1 MDFSD
6 AVVSGIPLV
15 LLITALTQ
23 FVKEMG
29 VGGKALRLTAACL
42 GLAFG
47 VAYQLSIAMPADF
60 AGWLGVIVYGL
71 GLGVTASGMVDVAR
85 DLAGRILPAGPPQ

>member
-29 VGGKALRLTAACL
+29 VGGKALRLTALIL
-42 GLAFG
+42 GTVFG

-71 GLGVTASGMVDVAR
+71 GLGVTSFGMIDVAR